1 MAVGNSPALR
11 PVSKINPANAIT
23 ASRYLTLPPF
33 FWAVQNGHAQVA
45 MFAIITC
52 GLFDKLDGR
61 FAAWFNCR
69 SAFGELFDAI
79 TDGICY
85 GFCLA
90 VVIYFKWAPQLPA
103 ALVIFLGLL
112 NTGLRYVYA
121 KRAGR
126 KTNYKSYAMERVVAY
141 TAFLI
146 GFAVG
151 GYERMYFFWV
161 FVAIMA
167 VVVLHDAKRMVF
179 DPPPTLPATAEAT
192 A

>member
-1 MAVGNSPALR
+1 MLAVSPPAAA

-33 FWAVQNGHAQVA
+33 FWAVQNGHAQIA
-45 MFAIITC
+45 MFAIVTC

-69 SAFGELFDAI
+69 SAFGEIFDAV

-90 VVIYFKWAPQLPA
+90 VVIYFRWAPQLPA
-103 ALVIFLGLL
+103 ALVIALGLL

-126 KTNYKSYAMERVVAY
+126 KTNYKSHAMERVVAY

-146 GFAVG
+146 GFAVA
-151 GYERMYFFWV
+151 GYEREYFYWV
-161 FVAIMA
+161 FVGIMA
-167 VVVLHDAKRMVF
+167 VVVLHDAKRMVL
-179 DPPPTLPATAEAT
+179 DAAPTMPASAGAP